1 MSPTKEYGDPRARS
15 GYKIREM
22 AVMNSRVPPKSKELL
37 ESTKDKLDKSS
48 VEVCTGAASTMK
60 GVAKSR
66 VSTSDKLD
74 SMTSSMTDLVEKT
87 HKERM
92 EFEERKLNAQCSMLA
107 KLTSPKDEDKT
118 IVIICEEVGHFG
130 YPIKFSDVD
139 QLKGEII
146 NYCGLRD
153 PIRGII
159 IDAEGRQVLL
169 RFKTQITAEMEKKNI
184 KVSTTDEGYIKLSF

>member
-22 AVMNSRVPPKSKELL
+22 AVMNSRVPPRSKELL

-92 EFEERKLNAQCSMLA
+92 EFEERKLSVLA

-118 IVIICEEVGHFG
+118 IVIICEEVSEFG

-146 NYCGLRD
+146 NYCGFRD
-153 PIRGII
+153 QIRGII

-184 KVSTTDEGYIKLSF
+184 KVSTTDSGYIKLSF